1 MTLIMVKSEPLGTID
16 CPDCA
21 IMKEKMHQLNLWE
34 ENLAKREAEL
44 DAELE
49 HIRKNKIY

>member
-1 MTLIMVKSEPLGTID
+1 MVKQEPLGSKY

-21 IMKEKMHQLNLWE
+21 IMKEKMYQLNLWE
-34 ENLAKREAEL
+34 ENLVKREAEL
-44 DAELE
+44 DEELV